1 VEGGLLTVGL
11 TGGIAS
17 GKTTIAR
24 HLETLG
30 AVCADA
36 DVVAHELMA
45 AGTDTYDRLV
55 GRFGRGILAA
65 DGAIDRVRLGDT
77 VFGHTE
83 QLEALNRI
91 VHPPVIRRAQEI
103 LEEWRRDTGPAM
115 GVMQVPLLIESG
127 MADMFDV
134 VVVVVSSPEQQV
146 KRLTDGGMTL
156 ESALARLRSQL
167 TDSERLVFSDW
178 TIINKGDLALLKEQS
193 SILFEKL
200 RGIGDG
206 RAGAER

>member
-30 AVCADA
+30 AVSADA

-55 GRFGRGILAA
+55 GRFGREILAA

-77 VFGHTE
+77 VFGQAE

-103 LEEWRRDTGPAM
+103 LEQWRRDTGPAM

-134 VVVVVSSPEQQV
+134 VVVVVASPEQQV
-146 KRLTDGGMTL
+146 KRLTDGGMAL

-200 RGIGDG
+200 RGIGEE
-206 RAGAER
+206 RAGAVR